1 MGSTSDMN
9 STQVPNSVLITGGN
23 RGIGLAIVKE
33 FLKVSPRR
41 TRIFATYR
49 NPQTSQELISLAQEY
64 DSLTALQ
71 FDVEDFDSY
80 KTFGVRIQNELGDSG
95 LDMLINNAGI
105 HPEDG
110 RTLRDLTPSTML
122 LTYKVNCVGP
132 TLLTRE
138 LLPLLSKG
146 SHPNPSQKAV
156 VVQMSSHLGS
166 ISENEHFGCYS
177 YCCSKS
183 ALNMSM
189 ILLNDDVQKEGVTI
203 MSLHPGWI
211 KSDMGGPR
219 ALLELSE
226 AVPQIMHTILQL
238 SSKDRGAFLN
248 YANEALRW

>member
-49 NPQTSQELISLAQEY
+49 NPQTSQELISLTQ
-64 DSLTALQ
+64 D
-71 FDVEDFDSY
+71 Y